1 MPTQSL
7 TAFTDTLRRLHLLD
21 DAQLAVVRDQRLP
34 RLADPHALTQ
44 ELLRRGWLTPYQA
57 DQLALG
63 EGASLLLGSYVLLQ
77 RLGEGGM
84 GQVYKACN
92 WKLGQIVALK
102 LIRGDRAES
111 ETVLRR
117 FRREVAAAS
126 QMHHPHVVRAIDAE
140 EVGGT
145 CLLAME
151 FIDGPDFARLLR
163 ERGPLPVRLA
173 CDCVRQAAL
182 GLQHAHERGVVH
194 RDIKPHNLLL
204 GRDGRVRLLDLGVA
218 RVRTAL
224 ESSGTLT
231 MMGALLGTPDYIA
244 PEQAMDSRSADI
256 RSDLYSLGATF
267 YQLLTGQTP
276 FGGSSVTERLLRHQL
291 DPVPDPSALRPE
303 VPADVSAVV
312 QKLLA
317 KGPQDRYQT
326 PADLAAALATL
337 LSKPDTSPAAR
348 PPRPTSRGKK
358 AGGAPA
364 RTAGDA
370 AAIVTWAGIASAE
383 TADDRPAPG
392 RTPRRSAAS
401 RWFWYSIAAS
411 LGVLLVLVAVLA
423 YVVATYGDRPGAPT
437 APEAGRKPPTVTVS
451 AAGEWQDTGVDVLD
465 GERFLLTPSGRW
477 HKGDKE
483 CDDAGLPDAPRERV
497 ILPTA
502 PLLALLV
509 RVGDDPYPVAA
520 SREVMFA
527 PRAGRL
533 YLRAND
539 LDRDR
544 NGGSLQV
551 TVGGGSRSARQSPP
565 PGPCLSEAAETA
577 LAPLRPKGGNPDAD
591 PEGLRQELVAFRHQ
605 YAGAPQV
612 GEANAMLAATLAR
625 LPSPFDRLRR
635 ADVPDADLQAAGA
648 AGDAKAIARVVAVF
662 GDGRL
667 RHWAPVSAALFSPDG
682 KRIASASGQD
692 VVVWDVV
699 TGREVR
705 RLRTNCGGVVRPC
718 AFSPDGARLAVA
730 GDAVVAEVWDLQ
742 TGKIAARADCKQGAV
757 AWVDISPDGNRLATA
772 GTDGTVKVWDAALK
786 GPPVVLKGHTAKV
799 WQVAFAAGGTL
810 VSAAQDSTVRV
821 WDLETGKAHAFEGHN
836 GVVNHAELTPDGKT
850 LVAASTAFLR
860 VWDVEKHTFTDL
872 PNGCTGRLALLEGG
886 KTLAV
891 HYGASVQFWDL
902 ATLADKKP
910 PRALPL
916 LGSSGTHIA
925 FSPDGKQVAFG
936 AGAEVHVQD
945 ATRTVAEE
953 VPIVPPRE
961 HVIQSVAV
969 SPDGRFLALADG
981 KGWLDLLDVATGR
994 PRAPWKDYNPVEPY
1008 HFGLAFGPEGTPLF
1022 ERGYEG
1028 AGSVKWRDTESGNV
1042 EKTCNAKAA
1051 CYTIATTPDGK
1062 ALACGLTGGNV
1073 ELFDVAA
1080 GKTLRSFGQ
1089 ASGVVQALSFSPDGR
1104 VLAVGCTSAA
1114 GGNPLL
1120 YDVASGNEVRYP
1132 ALAKAA
1138 YGYPAFSPDGRLLA
1152 VSAPGVAGKLVSA
1165 TTGKE
1170 VGALPAGGPAAF
1182 RPDGKVLAIPHAGAV
1197 DLWDVATGKV
1207 TESLRIGPPGGIVFP
1222 SFTPDGRHLITLN
1235 GNGTVYVLRLSAA
1248 P

>member
-1 MPTQSL
+1 MPALSL
-7 TAFTDTLRRLHLLD
+7 TAFTDTLRQLHLLD
-21 DAQLAVVRDQRLP
+21 DAQLGVVRDKLLP
-34 RLADPHALTQ
+34 RLADQHALTQ

-57 DQLALG
+57 DLLALG
-63 EGASLLLGSYVLLQ
+63 QGASLLLGSYVLLE

-84 GQVYKACN
+84 GQVFKARN

-102 LIRGDRAES
+102 LVRTDRAES

-126 QMHHPHVVRAIDAE
+126 KMHHPHVVRALDAD

-151 FIDGPDFARLLR
+151 YIDGPDFARLLR

-194 RDIKPHNLLL
+194 RDVKPHNLLL

-218 RVRTAL
+218 RVRTAV
-224 ESSGTLT
+224 EASGTLT

-303 VPADVSAVV
+303 VPAEVSAVV

-317 KGPQDRYQT
+317 KRPDDRYQT

-337 LSKPDTSPAAR
+337 LSKPDAPPGAR
-348 PPRPTSRGKK
+348 VSRPLIDRRK
-358 AGGAPA
+358 AGGTPA
-364 RTAGDA
+364 LPPGDA
-370 AAIVTWAGIASAE
+370 AAIVTWAGISAE

-392 RTPRRSAAS
+392 RAARRAPAS
-401 RWFWYSIAAS
+401 RWFWYAIAAS
-411 LGVLLVLVAVLA
+411 FGVLLVLVAALVI
-423 YVVATYGDRPGAPT
+423 VVATYGDRPGARAT
-437 APEAGRKPPTVTVS
+437 EAPGRRPPTVAVS
-451 AAGEWQDTGVDVLD
+451 ASGDWQDTGVDLID

-477 HKGDKE
+477 RKGDKE
-483 CDDAGLPDAPRERV
+483 CDDAGLTDAPRDRA

-509 RVGDDPYPVAA
+509 RVGDEPYPQAA
-520 SREVMFA
+520 SREAMHA

-539 LDRDR
+539 LDRAG

-551 TVGGGSRSARQSPP
+551 TVGGGSRSARQPP
-565 PGPCLSEAAETA
+565 APGPCLSEAADAA
-577 LAPLRPKGGNPDAD
+577 LAPLRPKGANPDAD
-591 PEGLRQELVAFRHQ
+591 PEGLRQELAAFRRQ

-612 GEANAMLAATLAR
+612 GEANAMLAAALAR

-635 ADVPDADLQAAGA
+635 ADAPGADLRAAGE
-648 AGDAKAIARVVAVF
+648 AGDPKGLARVVAVY

-667 RHWAPVSAALFSPDG
+667 RHWAPVSATLISPDG
-682 KRIASASGQD
+682 TRVASASGTD
-692 VVVWDVV
+692 VVVWNLA
-699 TGREVR
+699 TGRSVR
-705 RLRTNCGGVVRPC
+705 RLRTNCGAVVRPC
-718 AFSPDGARLAVA
+718 AFSPDGSRLALA
-730 GDAVVAEVWDLQ
+730 GDANVVEVWDLQ
-742 TGKIAARADCKQGAV
+742 TGKTAARADCKQGAV
-757 AWVDISPDGNRLATA
+757 AWVDVSPDGQRLATA
-772 GTDGTVKVWDAALK
+772 GADGTVKVWDATLK
-786 GPPVVLKGHTAKV
+786 GPPAVLKGHTGKV

-810 VSAAQDSTVRV
+810 VSAGQDGTVRL
-821 WDLETGKAHAFEGHN
+821 WDLETGKAQTFEGHN
-836 GVVNHAELTPDGKT
+836 GVVSHAELTPDGKT

-860 VWDVEKHTFTDL
+860 VWDVAKHTFTDL
-872 PNGCTGRLALLEGG
+872 PNGCVGRLALLDGG
-886 KTLAV
+886 RTLAV
-891 HYGASVQFWDL
+891 HYGSAVQCWDL
-902 ATLADKKP
+902 AKLADKKP
-910 PRALPL
+910 SRTLPL
-916 LGSSGTHIA
+916 LGSTGTHIS
-925 FSPDGKQVAFG
+925 FSPDGQRVAFA
-936 AGAEVHVQD
+936 AGHEVHVQD
-945 ATRTVAEE
+945 ATKTVAEE
-953 VPIVPPRE
+953 VPLVPPRE
-961 HVIQSVAV
+961 HVIQSAAV

-981 KGWLDLLDVATGR
+981 KNWIDLIDLATGR
-994 PRAPWKDYNPVEPY
+994 PRAPSKDYSPVEPY

-1028 AGSVKWRDTESGNV
+1028 GGVVRWRDTESGAV
-1042 EKTCNAKAA
+1042 EKTCSAKAA
-1051 CYTIATTPDGK
+1051 CYTIASAPDGK

-1073 ELFDVAA
+1073 ELIDVAS
-1080 GKTLRSFGQ
+1080 GKTLRSLGQ

-1120 YDVASGNEVRYP
+1120 YDVASGTEVRYT

-1170 VGALPAGGPAAF
+1170 VGALPVGGPVAF
-1182 RPDGKVLAIPHAGAV
+1182 RPDGKVLAIPHAGTV
-1197 DLWDVATGKV
+1197 DLWDVAAGKV
-1207 TESLRIGPPGGIVFP
+1207 TESLRIGPPGGVVVP
-1222 SFTPDGRHLITLN
+1222 SFTPDGRHLVTLN
-1235 GNGTVYVLRLSAA
+1235 GNGTVYVLRLSPA